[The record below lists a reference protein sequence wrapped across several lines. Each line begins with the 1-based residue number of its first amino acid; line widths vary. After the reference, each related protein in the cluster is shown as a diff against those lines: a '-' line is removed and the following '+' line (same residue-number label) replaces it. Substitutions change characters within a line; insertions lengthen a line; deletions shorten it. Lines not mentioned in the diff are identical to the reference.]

1 MRTLPATLAA
11 HLATRPDALRV
22 HTLVW
27 ITAKDRATG
36 LPASMGLWNGF
47 DHQQFDLGGIRDY
60 YGAGTILGLDR
71 ITYGSGLSVRM
82 HSITLAAI
90 SPEVEQAVRG
100 YDARLAPVEV
110 HGVVIDPVTNTIV
123 GAPWLALRGWV
134 DEVDIRTPATGG
146 EGGVELRIASAARAL
161 TRKLELKRS
170 DASHRLRS
178 GDRFRRYAEISGS
191 VSTAW
196 GEA

>member
-1 MRTLPATLAA
+1 MF
-11 HLATRPDALRV
+11 
-22 HTLVW
+22 
-27 ITAKDRATG
+27 
-36 LPASMGLWNGF
+36 SS
-47 DHQQFDLGGIRDY
+47 
-60 YGAGTILGLDR
+60 
-71 ITYGSGLSVRM
+71 GSGFFSGGGLG
-82 HSITLAAI
+82 T
-90 SPEVEQAVRG
+90 
-100 YDARLAPVEV
+100 
-110 HGVVIDPVTNTIV
+110 
-123 GAPWLALRGWV
+123 
-134 DEVDIRTPATGG
+134 DERFLTGG